1 MAKFVYKSN
10 TINFACISPVHNKD
24 FSQPSLFRVGID
36 QIGYYLLD
44 IDKIVYIGHKV

>member
-1 MAKFVYKSN
+1 MANFVYKSN
-10 TINFACISPVHNKD
+10 TINFASIIPVHNKE

-44 IDKIVYIGHKV
+44 LDKRVYICHKV